1 MAAPAIRGRG
11 IFAPCPPVQF
21 SGIPH
26 AGAAPIILIAGQDRT
41 GGAFGQIFAG
51 GFSGLR
57 RGEPIETGVQ
67 ECGTAQ
73 ADAPNEDAGGRARL

>member
-11 IFAPCPPVQF
+11 IFASCPLARIP
-21 SGIPH
+21 GILH
-26 AGAAPIILIAGQDRT
+26 AGAAPIILIVGQDRT

-51 GFSGLR
+51 GFLSFG
-57 RGEPIETGVQ
+57 GGGPIETGVQ

-73 ADAPNEDAGGRARL
+73 PDAPNEDAGGRARL

>member
-1 MAAPAIRGRG
+1 M
-11 IFAPCPPVQF
+11 QF

-41 GGAFGQIFAG
+41 DGAFGQIFAG

-57 RGEPIETGVQ
+57 RGGPIV
-67 ECGTAQ
+67 
-73 ADAPNEDAGGRARL
+73 ARTS